1 MFIVIKF
8 SWHSRV
14 AIFSSM
20 SAKFPFIEH
29 FAESNQWCYKTD
41 INQRTLQSYIHLVSL
56 RQNLFQNKK
65 PTKTGTWWFMG
76 ALLNLE
82 AKILEF
88 IFKYVLYEGIFIRQY
103 YSLNDRNTSHWEDW
117 QLIIINKTNNFPIS
131 IFQML
136 M

>member
-1 MFIVIKF
+1 
-8 SWHSRV
+8 
-14 AIFSSM
+14 
-20 SAKFPFIEH
+20 
-29 FAESNQWCYKTD
+29 
-41 INQRTLQSYIHLVSL
+41 
-56 RQNLFQNKK
+56 
-65 PTKTGTWWFMG
+65 MG